1 MKTSVMSGMSC
12 RLQASPPRAPSEAPS
27 LLDRPGGGC
36 RHCVGFIRKHS
47 LGETGWGTS
56 ARAVNEPPEEIAV
69 NRSGHFSRRNFISAT
84 TGLAAASLVRGL
96 PLATAWAKSPHESTN
111 GAFEPDLAL
120 ELTAR
125 PRSLELRS
133 GSTTAAWSYEAR
145 VLKGD
150 PGSIRSHPDST
161 LGPTLH
167 MYQGQKVRID
177 FVNELD
183 QPSIVNWHGLHVPA
197 DMMGLPRYEV
207 APGKRYRYE
216 FQVNDR
222 AGTYWYHA
230 MAAGH
235 TPEQVYFGLAG
246 LLIVSDD
253 EEAALPLPRGAYD
266 IPLVLQDRLWG
277 QDGQLHYLPGA
288 GPAASREPQAGN
300 GPAGQSGM
308 MGSHGMMGGMMSGD
322 GGSMMTRMTGFF
334 GDSIFVNGRPT
345 HLLELAAHAYRL
357 RALNASNART
367 YKLAWKDGRP
377 LTVIATDGGL
387 LREPVHKAYVM
398 LTPGQRIELWA
409 DFSGDPVGSDLALMS
424 ESFSSMMN
432 MGDMM
437 SGSGLTGMMGGMTG
451 SGNMMGTSSLPDGAA
466 FPILTVHIA
475 RKVENTPKLPPRL
488 STFEHL
494 RAQDAVNQNSPR
506 AFRVTMGRMKWG
518 FNGRSFE
525 LNAVAPDEIV
535 RLGTTEVWEFTNSPM
550 MAHAIHLHGL
560 QFQVLERTGG
570 PRNAGVTDGYVDEG
584 WLDTVLVM
592 PGERVKLIM
601 RFADFTGLYAYQCHM
616 LEHAAAGL
624 MRDYEV
630 KASRVST

>member
-1 MKTSVMSGMSC
+1 MK
-12 RLQASPPRAPSEAPS
+12 
-27 LLDRPGGGC
+27 
-36 RHCVGFIRKHS
+36 
-47 LGETGWGTS
+47 
-56 ARAVNEPPEEIAV
+56 
-69 NRSGHFSRRNFISAT
+69 RSGHFGRRNFLGAS
-84 TGLAAASLVRGL
+84 GLAAASLVTGL

-111 GAFEPDLAL
+111 GAFESDLAL

-150 PGSIRSHPDST
+150 PASIRSHPDST
-161 LGPTLH
+161 LGPTLYMH
-167 MYQGQKVRID
+167 QGQKVRID

-216 FQVNDR
+216 FRVNDR

-253 EEAALPLPRGAYD
+253 EETSLSLPPGEYD
-266 IPLVLQDRLWG
+266 IPIVLQDRLWG
-277 QDGQLHYLPGA
+277 QDGQLHYLPGT
-288 GPAASREPQAGN
+288 GPAASREPQTDG
-300 GPAGQSGM
+300 GPTSQGGM
-308 MGSHGMMGGMMSGD
+308 MANHGMMGGGMISGD
-322 GGSMMTRMTGFF
+322 MGSMMTRMMGFF
-334 GDSIFVNGRPT
+334 GDSIFVNGRPVQP
-345 HLLELAAHAYRL
+345 LELATHAYRL
-357 RALNASNART
+357 RVLNASNART

-377 LTVIATDGGL
+377 LTIIATDGGL
-387 LREPVHKAYVM
+387 LREPVHRAYVM

-409 DFSGDPVGSDLALMS
+409 DFSRDAVGSGLTLMS

-437 SGSGLTGMMGGMTG
+437 SGSGLMGMMGGMMG

-466 FPILTVHIA
+466 FPILTAHIA
-475 RKVENTPKLPPRL
+475 RKVENTLKLPPRL
-488 STFEHL
+488 STFERL
-494 RAQDAVNQNSPR
+494 RAQDAVNQDSPR
-506 AFRVTMGRMKWG
+506 AFRFTMGGMQWG

-525 LNAVAPDEIV
+525 MNAVAPDEIV
-535 RLGTTEVWEFTNSPM
+535 RLGTTEIWEFANNPM

-570 PRNAGVTDGYVDEG
+570 TRNAGVTDGCVDEG

-601 RFADFTGLYAYQCHM
+601 RFADYTGLYAYQCHM

-630 KASRVST
+630 KASRLFT

>member
-1 MKTSVMSGMSC
+1 MK
-12 RLQASPPRAPSEAPS
+12 
-27 LLDRPGGGC
+27 
-36 RHCVGFIRKHS
+36 
-47 LGETGWGTS
+47 
-56 ARAVNEPPEEIAV
+56 
-69 NRSGHFSRRNFISAT
+69 RSGHFGRRNFLGAS
-84 TGLAAASLVRGL
+84 GLAAASLVTGL

-111 GAFEPDLAL
+111 GAFESDLAL

-150 PGSIRSHPDST
+150 PASIRSHPDST
-161 LGPTLH
+161 LGPTLYMH
-167 MYQGQKVRID
+167 QGQKVRID

-216 FQVNDR
+216 FRVNDR

-253 EEAALPLPRGAYD
+253 EETSLSLPPGEYD
-266 IPLVLQDRLWG
+266 IPIVLQDRLWG
-277 QDGQLHYLPGA
+277 QDGQLHYLPGT
-288 GPAASREPQAGN
+288 GPAASREPQTDG
-300 GPAGQSGM
+300 GPTSQGGMMANHGM
-308 MGSHGMMGGMMSGD
+308 MGGGMMSGD
-322 GGSMMTRMTGFF
+322 MGSMMTRMMGFF
-334 GDSIFVNGRPT
+334 GDSIFVNGRPAQP
-345 HLLELAAHAYRL
+345 LELATHAYRL
-357 RALNASNART
+357 RVLNASNART

-377 LTVIATDGGL
+377 LTIIATDGGL
-387 LREPVHKAYVM
+387 LREPVHRAYVM

-409 DFSGDPVGSDLALMS
+409 DFSRDAVGSDLTLMS
-424 ESFSSMMN
+424 ESFSSMMD

-437 SGSGLTGMMGGMTG
+437 SGSGLMGMMGGMG
-451 SGNMMGTSSLPDGAA
+451 M
-466 FPILTVHIA
+466 
-475 RKVENTPKLPPRL
+475 
-488 STFEHL
+488 
-494 RAQDAVNQNSPR
+494 Q
-506 AFRVTMGRMKWG
+506 WG

-525 LNAVAPDEIV
+525 MNAVAPDEIV
-535 RLGTTEVWEFTNSPM
+535 RLGTTEIWEFANNPM

-570 PRNAGVTDGYVDEG
+570 TRNAGVTDGCVDEG

-601 RFADFTGLYAYQCHM
+601 RFADFTGLYAHQCHM

-630 KASRVST
+630 KASRLST